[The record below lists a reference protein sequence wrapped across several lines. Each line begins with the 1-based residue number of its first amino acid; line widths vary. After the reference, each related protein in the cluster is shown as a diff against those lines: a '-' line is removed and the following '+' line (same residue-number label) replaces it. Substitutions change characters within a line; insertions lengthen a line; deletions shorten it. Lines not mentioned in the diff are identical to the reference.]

1 MDFLEVI
8 FGDERYLFI
17 LRGLRFTL
25 ITAIVSSLIGFVL
38 GVVIAILRLSND
50 FLEESKYSFLK
61 KYNILNWFAT
71 LYVDIIRGTPVI
83 VQLMIINNIIF
94 VGNLRYTPKIIIAS
108 IAFGINSSAY
118 ISEIIRSGIQN
129 LDKGQMEAAR
139 ALGMPYKTSM
149 LLIILPQALKTTLPT
164 LVNEF
169 IVILKETSVVGFIG
183 GEDLLRSASSITS
196 RTANGTYPLLAVAFI
211 YFVLTTIFT
220 YFMRGV
226 ERRTKTFD

>member
-1 MDFLEVI
+1 MSFLEVI
-8 FGDERYLFI
+8 FGDGRYLFL

-25 ITAIVSSLIGFVL
+25 ITAIISSLIGLVL
-38 GVVIAILRLSND
+38 GIVIAMLRLSND

-61 KYNILNWFAT
+61 KYNVLNWIAT

-94 VGNLRYTPKIIIAS
+94 VGSLRYTPKIIIAS

-139 ALGMPYKTSM
+139 ALGMPYKTAM
-149 LLIILPQALKTTLPT
+149 VLIILPQALKSTLPT

-169 IVILKETSVVGFIG
+169 IVVLKETSVVGFIG

-196 RTANGTYPLLAVAFI
+196 RTANGTYPLIAVALI
-211 YFVLTTIFT
+211 YFILTTIFT